1 MSRTADPLA
10 QKQKIVSAAIALYI
24 DDRANFTIANI
35 ARKTRIK
42 KVEIYNFF
50 NSRSAILK
58 YYYPLC
64 VERYRIMTAD
74 IDDFAIWSLEEKLAN
89 FAYAL
94 FDMLQEE
101 REFVE
106 EHFAEAIVHG
116 SATSR
121 FEHDV
126 GALLNEFIG
135 EDCTTGWL
143 ASFLAR
149 EYVHLIGFWLADES
163 SDAQR
168 TMALVDKGASFVGEA
183 VHSSALVYKG
193 IDLTKYL
200 VANDIVKIPLAKMIL
215 GQAMRWA
222 R

>member
-1 MSRTADPLA
+1 MPRTADPLA

-106 EHFAEAIVHG
+106 EHFDEAIVHG

>member
-1 MSRTADPLA
+1 MPRTADPLA
-10 QKQKIVSAAIALYI
+10 QKQKIVSAAIGLYI

-183 VHSSALVYKG
+183 VHSSALLYKG

>member
-1 MSRTADPLA
+1 MPRTADPLA

-42 KVEIYNFF
+42 KFEIYNFF

>member
-1 MSRTADPLA
+1 MPRTADPLA

-106 EHFAEAIVHG
+106 EHFDEAIVHG

-183 VHSSALVYKG
+183 VHSSALLHKG

>member
-1 MSRTADPLA
+1 MPRTADPLA

-149 EYVHLIGFWLADES
+149 EYVHLIGFWLADDS

>member
-1 MSRTADPLA
+1 MPRTAEPLA
-10 QKQKIVSAAIALYI
+10 QKQKIVSTAIALYI

-35 ARKTRIK
+35 ARKIRIK
-42 KVEIYNFF
+42 KVEIYSLF

-64 VERYRIMTAD
+64 VERYRIMTAE
-74 IDDFAIWSLEEKLAN
+74 IDDFATWSLEEKLAN

-101 REFVE
+101 REFVD
-106 EHFAEAIVHG
+106 EHFTEAIFHG

-126 GALLNEFIG
+126 EALLKEFIG

-149 EYVHLIGFWLADES
+149 EYLHLVHFWLADES

-168 TMALVDKGASFVGEA
+168 TMALVDKATSFVGEA
-183 VHSSALVYKG
+183 VHSSALIYKG

-200 VANDIVKIPLAKMIL
+200 VVNDIIKIPLAKMVL